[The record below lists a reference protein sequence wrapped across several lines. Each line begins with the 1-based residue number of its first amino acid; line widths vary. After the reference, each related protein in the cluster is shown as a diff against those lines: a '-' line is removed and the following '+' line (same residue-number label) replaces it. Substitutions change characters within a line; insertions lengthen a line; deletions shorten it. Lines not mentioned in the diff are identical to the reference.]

1 MPAASLAVCQP
12 RQGLA
17 NPPAGNLADSRG
29 GSSGWQVAGLEVG
42 LRCGT
47 AQAGRRQQQ
56 AGRPLE
62 APHAVQP
69 ACKGRRGLI
78 GSALLTCMNH
88 ATDWELWRVGPRCRC
103 ANRHQQRMCWPMAQ
117 SYSLPM
123 LSGRDN
129 QSNSSSAPCKGHLWS
144 ASQLVLLI
152 DEAPT
157 TSLQTLGSAVA
168 RWRIL
173 PSPAGQLVKRLEGQ
187 MVPGQSLEYANARLV
202 KTMPVHS

>member
-1 MPAASLAVCQP
+1 
-12 RQGLA
+12 
-17 NPPAGNLADSRG
+17 
-29 GSSGWQVAGLEVG
+29 
-42 LRCGT
+42 
-47 AQAGRRQQQ
+47 
-56 AGRPLE
+56 
-62 APHAVQP
+62 
-69 ACKGRRGLI
+69 
-78 GSALLTCMNH
+78 
-88 ATDWELWRVGPRCRC
+88 
-103 ANRHQQRMCWPMAQ
+103 MCWPMAQ

-173 PSPAGQLVKRLEGQ
+173 PSPAGQVVKRLEGQ